1 MIINIEYQF
10 GEATR
15 TRCFEITTDGE
26 LRSVDCARP
35 VAPEPEQ
42 RPHPLLLGVGD
53 LVAGAAKAVG
63 VTPSKGCGCE
73 KRRAALNRATPDW
86 VASVLSKLK
95 NFVTRPP
102 K

>member
-1 MIINIEYQF
+1 MMVPNPLDP
-10 GEATR
+10 A
-15 TRCFEITTDGE
+15 
-26 LRSVDCARP
+26 
-35 VAPEPEQ
+35 Q
-42 RPHPLLLGVGD
+42 RRAVEEFRLGD

-73 KRRAALNRATPDW
+73 KRRAALNRATPNW

>member
-1 MIINIEYQF
+1 MKRYSVVDGKLVELE
-10 GEATR
+10 GTATTVVR
-15 TRCFEITTDGE
+15 D
-26 LRSVDCARP
+26 A
-35 VAPEPEQ
+35 APG
-42 RPHPLLLGVGD
+42 LGD

-73 KRRAALNRATPDW
+73 KRRAALNRATPNW

>member
-73 KRRAALNRATPDW
+73 NRRAALNRATPKF
-86 VASVLSKLK
+86 VRRVLDAARRYWSHW
-95 NFVTRPP
+95 
-102 K
+102 

>member
-1 MIINIEYQF
+1 MIINVEYQF

-53 LVAGAAKAVG
+53 VVAGAAKAVG
-63 VTPSKGCGCE
+63 VTPSPGCGCE
-73 KRRAALNRATPDW
+73 KRRAALNRATPKF
-86 VASVLSKLK
+86 VAQMLDAVRRYWSR
-95 NFVTRPP
+95 T
-102 K
+102 

>member
-1 MIINIEYQF
+1 MIINVEYQF

-15 TRCFEITTDGE
+15 TRCFEVTTDGE

-63 VTPSKGCGCE
+63 VTPSPGCGCE
-73 KRRAALNRATPDW
+73 KRRAALNRATP
-86 VASVLSKLK
+86 K
-95 NFVTRPP
+95 FVGRMLDAVRRYWSRW
-102 K
+102 

>member
-1 MIINIEYQF
+1 M
-10 GEATR
+10 AT
-15 TRCFEITTDGE
+15 TGKH
-26 LRSVDCARP
+26 
-35 VAPEPEQ
+35 
-42 RPHPLLLGVGD
+42 RPHPIGLNRIRFQWDGEHRVRCYRIEAGEPIWIDCPPKFDGLGD

-73 KRRAALNRATPDW
+73 KRRQALNRATPNW
-86 VASVLSKLK
+86 LASVLSKLK